1 MSSSTMIQG
10 AATRR
15 AMRNR
20 TTAETTTRPASHAQ
34 TGTART
40 SERAGAPTAAALSAK
55 PDLARG
61 GGESPG
67 VLDPDLARRLSD
79 VLEQHVADTRAAGPL
94 LECGDVEVGHVSEL
108 VLVHRVSGHRLASLG
123 IGEEEERSGERLD
136 LALVGLHLQHPVGQ
150 LGERVDVA
158 DDERLREREDA
169 DDPRD

>member
-55 PDLARG
+55 
-61 GGESPG
+61 
-67 VLDPDLARRLSD
+67 PDLARRLSD